1 MRGSLWAATADP
13 DAPPRAGLHGRSSS
27 EEEIGAEEL
36 PTLGNRR
43 NSMSLRRRSLG
54 LLGALAIGV
63 AACGGSASPTP
74 APVTP
79 APGESAAPTT
89 APATSADF
97 KFALDG
103 EPTYFSYAYTDL
115 PTSWIVGLLYNG
127 LYTINNKLESV
138 PDLAADYAETSA
150 DGLTWTL
157 KLKQGVKFHDGSE
170 VKASDVVFSYKL
182 GLSPNCTYIPDGCS
196 SIQDNIATVE
206 APDDYTIK
214 FVLKQK
220 FAPFAVTGLSVVVV
234 PEKAVRDSFGRLQ
247 ASSGAV
253 DPAEVKALFDKIDAA
268 TTAEACGAEA
278 PPAECDYATYV
289 TDLEALLTKAGVQLP
304 DKAQFVAEDG
314 STDNSAYGAE
324 LFSRLTDLNTTLA
337 AKDVDQI
344 AASFRILDF
353 QRAPVG
359 TGPYKLVKYTTAQSV
374 EMARHDD
381 YFGGPEGT
389 KVGPARVFIPI
400 IKDAAAASAALQ
412 KGDINW
418 QTEVTSDALAA
429 LKADPNLQI
438 AEYADFG
445 YYFIAFNTRADRLY
459 GDLNL
464 RTAFSMCI
472 DHEATVAAATD
483 GRGQPVQANTPPASW
498 AYNPD
503 VPPYKLDVEGA
514 KKLIESSGWTLGAD
528 GIYAK
533 DGKQLASEMYV
544 RAGRPQRIAFGQLAS
559 DQLKKCG
566 IGLTVKEGDFAT
578 VLLPLLSYPNN
589 FDTYLG
595 GWSTSIDPDDFSIFH
610 SSKCVTKENPDDNN
624 FVCWNNAEADKLL
637 EDGRQELDQA
647 KRKEIYA
654 KFQLIAHS
662 DLPYYFL
669 WSDLANAGV
678 TKSVTSTTSGID
690 LASPLYY
697 WNRDSWVVAAQ

>member
-1 MRGSLWAATADP
+1 
-13 DAPPRAGLHGRSSS
+13 
-27 EEEIGAEEL
+27 
-36 PTLGNRR
+36 
-43 NSMSLRRRSLG
+43 MSLRRRSLG

-74 APVTP
+74 APSTPAGETP
-79 APGESAAPTT
+79 APSTSAAP
-89 APATSADF
+89 AGSADF
-97 KFALDG
+97 AFALDG

-138 PDLAADYAETSA
+138 PDLAADYADTSA

-157 KLKQGVKFHDGSE
+157 KLKQGVKFHDGTE
-170 VKASDVVFSYKL
+170 LKASDVVFTYKL

-206 APDDYTIK
+206 AVDDYTVK

-220 FAPFAVTGLSVVVV
+220 FAPFAVTGLSVAVV

-247 ASSGAV
+247 ASTGAV
-253 DPAEVKALFDKIDAA
+253 DPAAVKALVDKIDKAVNDA
-268 TTAEACGAEA
+268 GCAVET
-278 PPAECDYATYV
+278 PPESCSYATYV
-289 TDLEALLTKAGVQLP
+289 SEMEPLLTQAGIQLP

-314 STDNSAYGAE
+314 STDMAAYGAA
-324 LFSRLTDLNTTLA
+324 LNTQLVDLNKTLGA
-337 AKDVDQI
+337 TDVDQI
-344 AASFRILDF
+344 AAAFRILDF

-374 EMARHDD
+374 ELGRNDD
-381 YFGGPEGT
+381 YFGGPEGA
-389 KVGPARVFIPI
+389 KVGPAKVFIPI

-445 YYFIAFNTRADRLY
+445 YYFIAFNLREGRLY
-459 GDLNL
+459 SDKNL
-464 RTAFSMCI
+464 REAFSMCI
-472 DHEATVAAATD
+472 DHDATVQAATE
-483 GRGQPVQANTPPASW
+483 GNGVPVQANTPPASW
-498 AYNPD
+498 AFNPD
-503 VPPYKLDVEGA
+503 VPKYTLDVAGA
-514 KKLIESSGWTLGAD
+514 KAKIESSGWKLGSD
-528 GIYAK
+528 GIYEK
-533 DGKQLASEMYV
+533 GGKRLSSEMYV
-544 RAGRPQRIAFGQLAS
+544 RAGRPQRVAFGQLAS

-566 IGLTVKEGDFAT
+566 IELKPKEGDFAT
-578 VLLPLLSYPNN
+578 VLLPLLSYPND

-595 GWSTSIDPDDFSIFH
+595 GWSTSVDPDDYSIFH

-624 FVCWNNAEADKLL
+624 FVCWQNPEADKLL
-637 EDGRQELDQA
+637 ENGRQELDQA
-647 KRKEIYA
+647 KRKDIYA
-654 KFQLIAHS
+654 QFQVIAHN

-669 WSDLANAGV
+669 WSDQGHAGL
-678 TKSVTSTTSGID
+678 TKSVSSSTSEID

-697 WNRDSWVVAAQ
+697 WNNNSWVVAAQ